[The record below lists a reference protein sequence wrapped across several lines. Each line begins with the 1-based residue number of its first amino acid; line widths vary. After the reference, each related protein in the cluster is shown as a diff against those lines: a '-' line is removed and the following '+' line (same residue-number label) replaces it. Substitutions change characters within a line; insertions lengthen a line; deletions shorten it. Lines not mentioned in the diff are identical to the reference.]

1 MRRKVR
7 CRKGGLWKICGAK
20 SRGICIL
27 SRPRDG
33 TVGIPLLAK
42 NARNGAPWSEVTA
55 ASAEVPSASL
65 RAGSSSG
72 GLRLARGTPLPQDD
86 KSKLLSQAREMW
98 HPTEIPCK
106 AEGSAMGLGIL
117 RLCATA
123 RGARRR
129 APLRMTNRSVI
140 PQTWAPGAGRRWGR
154 GGDGGWRRL
163 RLEPSAIRARC
174 GGRRCAGCSSAGR
187 AD

>member
-1 MRRKVR
+1 M
-7 CRKGGLWKICGAK
+7 G
-20 SRGICIL
+20 
-27 SRPRDG
+27 
-33 TVGIPLLAK
+33 PLVSHFLAN
-42 NARNGAPWSEVTA
+42 NARNGAPWSEVMTA

-72 GLRLARGTPLPQDD
+72 GLRLARRTPLPQDD

-98 HPTEIPCK
+98 HPTEIPCN

-117 RLCATA
+117 RLRATA

-140 PQTWAPGAGRRWGR
+140 LQTWEPGAGRRRDR

-163 RLEPSAIRARC
+163 RLERLTTRGRC
-174 GGRRCAGCSSAGR
+174 GGRRCAGYSSAGR